1 MPHRVALIK
10 QMTDERDQNVKG
22 VARGGELTGAIIT
35 LSLVIQVTKQETD
48 KVSNWLVN
56 TVNIKE
62 RNVFL
67 MSWWSSK
74 QELKV

>member
-56 TVNIKE
+56 TVNNKE

>member
-22 VARGGELTGAIIT
+22 VACGGELTGAIIT